1 MHIYSLV
8 DVIIRAQLG
17 QYLGFS
23 EPDFDTNESHG
34 SLHSYDGQI
43 FSYYSHNSL
52 SLQNFTSF
60 PEKGAKKNIEK
71 NLKVE

>member
-23 EPDFDTNESHG
+23 EPDFDTNESHR

-43 FSYYSHNSL
+43 FSYYSHKSP

-60 PEKGAKKNIEK
+60 PQSRFRKKIDR
-71 NLKVE
+71 NLRVE